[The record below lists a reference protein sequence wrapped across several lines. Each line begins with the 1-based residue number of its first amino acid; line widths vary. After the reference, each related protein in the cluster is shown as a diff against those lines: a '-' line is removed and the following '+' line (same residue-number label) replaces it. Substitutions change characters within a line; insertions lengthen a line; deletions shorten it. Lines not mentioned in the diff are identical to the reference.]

1 VPDDVVVRCGLSADV
16 ALERPLLRRL
26 RTELRRADALAVAG
40 RALRTRDLSRKRLGE
55 RLERA
60 GVAPAAEQDVIAALV
75 EAGALDDERLAVRR
89 AQALAERG
97 WGNAVV
103 AERLRHE
110 GIAESEIQPAL
121 AALDPELERAARVI
135 AKVGAPRKAWALL
148 ARRGFDSDTIEA
160 LVDPLDGTERSG
172 LG

>member
-1 VPDDVVVRCGLSADV
+1 
-16 ALERPLLRRL
+16 
-26 RTELRRADALAVAG
+26 LAVAG

-60 GVAPAAEQDVIAALV
+60 GVAPAAEQDVIAALL
-75 EAGALDDERLAVRR
+75 EAGALDDERLALRR
-89 AQALAERG
+89 AQALGERG

-103 AERLRHE
+103 AERLRRE
-110 GIAESEIQPAL
+110 GIPENQIQPAL
-121 AALDPELERAARVI
+121 EALDPELERASRIV
-135 AKVGAPRKAWALL
+135 AKVGDPRKAWALL
-148 ARRGFDSDTIEA
+148 ARRGFDPDTVEA